1 MSTCQRY
8 LLFQLPGWIIAAAV
22 VTGLW
27 HFGLFPAWLSVTCL
41 SVWVLKDFILYPLV
55 RTAYETS
62 AVKTGSDA
70 LVGARGVAEGNL
82 APEGYV
88 RIRGEL
94 WRAVNNSG
102 NQVICSGT
110 EVEIFGAEGMKLIVR
125 PVAVD
130 HRNE

>member
-1 MSTCQRY
+1 VSTWKRY
-8 LLFQLPGWIIAAAV
+8 VLFQVPGWIIAAVV

-27 HFGLFPAWLSVTCL
+27 HWGLFPAWLSL
-41 SVWVLKDFILYPLV
+41 SCFSGWVLKDFILFPLV
-55 RTAYETS
+55 RKAYET
-62 AVKTGSDA
+62 AVKTGADA

-102 NQVICSGT
+102 DQIISSGT
-110 EVEIFGAEGMKLIVR
+110 EVEILSAEGMKVFVR
-125 PVAVD
+125 PVVAH
-130 HRNE
+130 HRT

>member
-1 MSTCQRY
+1 MSTWKRY
-8 LLFQLPGWIIAAAV
+8 VLFQVPGWIIAAVV

-27 HFGLFPAWLSVTCL
+27 HWGLFPAWLSLFCF
-41 SVWVLKDFILYPLV
+41 SGWVLKDFILFPLV
-55 RTAYETS
+55 RKAYET

-70 LVGARGVAEGNL
+70 LVGARGIAEGNL

-102 NQVICSGT
+102 DQIISSGT
-110 EVEIFGAEGMKLIVR
+110 EVEILSAEGMKVFVR
-125 PVAVD
+125 PVVAD
-130 HRNE
+130 HRD

>member
-1 MSTCQRY
+1 M
-8 LLFQLPGWIIAAAV
+8 PGWIIAAILL
-22 VTGLW
+22 TGLW
-27 HFGLFPAWLSVTCL
+27 HFGLFAAWLAVFCF

-55 RTAYETS
+55 RKAYETA

-70 LVGARGVAEGNL
+70 LVGAKGVAEGNL

-102 NQVICSGT
+102 NQVISSGT
-110 EVEIFGAEGMKLIVR
+110 EVEILGAEGMRLIVR
-125 PVAVD
+125 PIGAD
-130 HRNE
+130 HGN